1 MIMIGNERNFCL
13 GLTKDRIFQELKKMK
28 EKESEREREEW
39 TKEVLSDKNP
49 NTVASYKKKLEERD
63 ATVSY

>member
-1 MIMIGNERNFCL
+1 MYRV
-13 GLTKDRIFQELKKMK
+13 FQELKKMK
-28 EKESEREREEW
+28 EKEAERDREEW

-63 ATVSY
+63 STVGIDEIKPIIKENR

>member
-1 MIMIGNERNFCL
+1 MKRV
-13 GLTKDRIFQELKKMK
+13 FQELKKMK

-63 ATVSY
+63 ATVYYSAYSRNINSI

>member
-1 MIMIGNERNFCL
+1 
-13 GLTKDRIFQELKKMK
+13 MK

-63 ATVSY
+63 ATVYYSAYSRNINSI